1 MNPAPQAA
9 SATIPPADSNPA
21 HAQTQARA
29 ALLERALVA
38 ASPRLSPRGTTWTG
52 AAIHLGVI
60 LLWLVLFARAFS
72 LQGALAWSTGIAYV
86 LYDTALLLF
95 VGFQTLAL
103 AGAHGADAA
112 ASHEATS
119 QPGPLPSLGVIVAS
133 HNEASVLPITIATL
147 LAQAHGPAQIVIAD
161 DGSTDGSAALLTE
174 RFGLAAAAD
183 GELSAASTLHPQLFW
198 LRVPHGGKARAL
210 NAAITVMTTEI
221 VMTVDADTLL
231 DAGASHAMRSAFAAR
246 PRLVAATGILTPV
259 CGKSVSGR
267 VLQWFQTH
275 EYMRNFISRYAWM
288 RADSLLLISGA
299 FASFRRDA
307 LLAVGGFDPQCL
319 VEDYELIHRLRR
331 YSVDRGLDW
340 DVRVIGNAHART
352 DAPGTLKAFLR
363 QRRRWFAGFLQT
375 QYWNRDMTGNRRY
388 GLLGL
393 LMMPVKAI
401 DTLQPLYGLTAF
413 ALLLAFAFGGHG
425 MIVLSIFGVIGAKT
439 LFDLLFYVWTILSL
453 SPLDRCCLP
462 CRRCPQKRQHGHGDA
477 GGPGR
482 TVYLSIAAPLR
493 RPARLAGIRA
503 RRPGLGQAASQR
515 HRRNAFRRIDPGP
528 AIQLASWPAT
538 RPPKQ
543 AAPACRFA

>member
-1 MNPAPQAA
+1 MNSAHHAA
-9 SATIPPADSNPA
+9 VAAIAAESET
-21 HAQTQARA
+21 TTRA

-38 ASPRLSPRGTTWTG
+38 ASPRLSPRGTTLAG
-52 AAIHLGVI
+52 AAIHFSVF
-60 LLWLVLFARAFS
+60 LLWLALFARAFF
-72 LQGALAWSTGIAYV
+72 LQGALAWSTGIIYV

-95 VGFQTLAL
+95 VGFQTLSL
-103 AGAHGADAA
+103 AGPRGPGARWLDPEPPANR
-112 ASHEATS
+112 
-119 QPGPLPSLGVIVAS
+119 LPSLGVIVAS
-133 HNEASVLPITIATL
+133 HNEASVLPITIAAL
-147 LAQAHGPAQIVIAD
+147 LAQAHGAVQIVIAD
-161 DGSTDGSAALLTE
+161 DGSTDGTAALLTE
-174 RFGLAAAAD
+174 RFGLIAAPD
-183 GELSAASTLHPQLFW
+183 GKLSAPSSLHPQLFW

-210 NAAITVMTTEI
+210 NAAITEMTTDI

-231 DAGASHAMRSAFAAR
+231 DADASHAMRSAFAVR
-246 PRLVAATGILTPV
+246 PNLVAATGILTPV
-259 CGKSVSGR
+259 CSRTVAGR

-352 DAPGTLKAFLR
+352 DAPSTLKAFLR

-388 GLLGL
+388 GMLGL

-413 ALLLAFAFGGHG
+413 ALLLAFAFGGHS
-425 MIVLSIFGVIGAKT
+425 MIVLSIFSVIGAKT
-439 LFDLLFYVWTILSL
+439 LFDLLFYVWSIYLY
-453 SPLDRCCLP
+453 
-462 CRRCPQKRQHGHGDA
+462 RRWTGDVPKSTNMAMAMLAALAEPFTFQLLRHFGALLGWLEFARGGRVWGKQHRSGI
-477 GGPGR
+477 
-482 TVYLSIAAPLR
+482 VAAP
-493 RPARLAGIRA
+493 
-503 RRPGLGQAASQR
+503 S
-515 HRRNAFRRIDPGP
+515 NE
-528 AIQLASWPAT
+528 
-538 RPPKQ
+538 
-543 AAPACRFA
+543 